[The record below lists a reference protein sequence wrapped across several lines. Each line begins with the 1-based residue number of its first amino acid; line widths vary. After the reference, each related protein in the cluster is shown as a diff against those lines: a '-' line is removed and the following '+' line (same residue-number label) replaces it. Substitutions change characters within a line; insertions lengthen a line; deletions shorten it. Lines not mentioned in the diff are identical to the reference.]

1 LTIINNDNIIIIDNN
16 ILQEIKMDN
25 SLLSCILNPIRMR
38 IIQSLARNKK
48 MTVQQIAQ
56 ELPEVPQAT
65 LYRHLNKLLEAKA
78 IMVVQ
83 ENKIRGVIEKV
94 YAISTNPYETATKDL
109 DEKGKGETLKLF
121 YNYLMS
127 LLGDFEGY
135 LQADNIDLIRDGVSF
150 RSAALYLSDEEYA
163 EFFKDIIHAFDKV
176 INNGPAPGRRLRKV
190 STISMPSLEE

>member
-1 LTIINNDNIIIIDNN
+1 
-16 ILQEIKMDN
+16 MDK

-38 IIQSLARNKK
+38 IIQSLTKNKN

-94 YAISTNPYETATKDL
+94 YAISTSPYETVTKDI
-109 DEKGKGETLKLF
+109 DENNKGEVLELF
-121 YNYLMS
+121 YHYLMS

-135 LQADNIDLIRDGVSF
+135 LRKDNIDLAKDGVTF
-150 RSAALYLSDEEYA
+150 RSAAFYLSDDEYI
-163 EFFKDIIHAFDKV
+163 EFLKDIKKAFDKV
-176 INNGPAPGRRLRKV
+176 NDYGPAPERRLRKI
-190 STISMPSLEE
+190 STISMPSSQE